1 LTPGAPLLR
10 LGLGAGR
17 RVPSREVP
25 MPDPETTHPEEL
37 QSDLDLLVEMA
48 REPKRDAAAI
58 RRHVESLKSKLDKF
72 IHERGVHNDGGAA
85 A

>member
-1 LTPGAPLLR
+1 
-10 LGLGAGR
+10 
-17 RVPSREVP
+17 
-25 MPDPETTHPEEL
+25 MPDSAEKTHPEEL

-58 RRHVESLKSKLDKF
+58 HRHLESLKSKLDKF
-72 IHERGVHNDGGAA
+72 IHERGVHHDGGAA

>member
-1 LTPGAPLLR
+1 
-10 LGLGAGR
+10 
-17 RVPSREVP
+17 
-25 MPDPETTHPEEL
+25 MPDPETTRPEEL

-72 IHERGVHNDGGAA
+72 IHERGIHHDGGAA